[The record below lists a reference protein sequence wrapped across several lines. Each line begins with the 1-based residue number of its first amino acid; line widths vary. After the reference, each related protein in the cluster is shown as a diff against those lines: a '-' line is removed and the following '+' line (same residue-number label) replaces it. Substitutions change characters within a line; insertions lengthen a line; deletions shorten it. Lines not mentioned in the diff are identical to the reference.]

1 MLKIFEEVS
10 QVCIETFLSS
20 YIFEMKYMFDKLGNQ
35 FFLKKNNKKQNNG
48 TIVIAKEER
57 ARTKK
62 GKTITAANTQKIQD
76 LSERK

>member
-35 FFLKKNNKKQNNG
+35 FLKKKTTKNK
-48 TIVIAKEER
+48 TMER
-57 ARTKK
+57 
-62 GKTITAANTQKIQD
+62 
-76 LSERK
+76 L